1 MCNESQEFY
10 QSQIEDKEQWEFL
23 LEINGGKTQK
33 VITDCSVYVE
43 VAKDVLKLLE
53 YEKSVNG
60 YNEVRIWNEN
70 LRCSGC
76 GPYIYLFDDDLFDE
90 LHYFP
95 KNYKRINY
103 GT

>member
-43 VAKDVLKLLE
+43 VAKDVLKLFE

-60 YNEVRIWNEN
+60 YNEVKIWNEN

-76 GPYIYLFDDDLFDE
+76 GPYIYLFDE